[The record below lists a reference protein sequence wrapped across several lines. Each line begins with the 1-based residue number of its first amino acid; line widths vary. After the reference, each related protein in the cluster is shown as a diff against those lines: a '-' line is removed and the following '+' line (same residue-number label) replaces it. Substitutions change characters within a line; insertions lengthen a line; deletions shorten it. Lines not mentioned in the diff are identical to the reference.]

1 MTIYGKFFDENASEA
16 DDIMTTSDG
25 GEYTDEVLRADGWF
39 PIVEV
44 GEPSDSPYRIF
55 RYTLVSDEN
64 GGHIEQQYTIHQQA
78 RTFSK
83 LKILQTAAQLGLA
96 NDFLS
101 LLKSDAL
108 LYEMWLAAQNIA
120 EDNQFFQSGIETIK
134 QQMHLTDEQIE
145 TILSNCVI

>member
-1 MTIYGKFFDENASEA
+1 MNRRYGKFLSDITENTDAVTT
-16 DDIMTTSDG
+16 TTSD
-25 GEYTDEVLRADGWF
+25 ETYTDEVLRSLGYY
-39 PIVEV
+39 PIREVE
-44 GEPSDSPYRIF
+44 EMPNAQYWELRF
-55 RYTLVSDEN
+55 TLNGDE
-64 GGHIEQQYTIHQQA
+64 IEQSYFVPQTY

-120 EDNQFFQSGIETIK
+120 EDNQFFQSGVETIK
-134 QQMHLTDEQIE
+134 QQLHLTDEQIE
-145 TILSNCVI
+145 SILKEATI